1 MGGANAAGGPFR
13 IHLHP
18 EYASPS
24 TLPLLPHRP
33 QFIVNGDEL
42 QGPSGGQPRPPP
54 WLSYFCRGRRLCPHP
69 HLPQVAVS
77 INLMNS
83 AFKLYG
89 RCAVQGHGIEGPK
102 KLAAREN
109 QGVEAPVA
117 GEVTVRIAVAAQ

>member
-1 MGGANAAGGPFR
+1 MGGADAAGAPFR

-24 TLPLLPHRP
+24 TPPLLPHRP

-42 QGPSGGQPRPPP
+42 QGPNGGQPRPPP
-54 WLSYFCRGRRLCPHP
+54 GLSYFCHGRRLCPHP

-83 AFKLYG
+83 AFKLFTVG
-89 RCAVQGHGIEGPK
+89 ALSRAAVSRVQK
-102 KLAAREN
+102 S
-109 QGVEAPVA
+109 
-117 GEVTVRIAVAAQ
+117 